1 MNVSFMEKV
10 KNLMDSGRI
19 EEAIA
24 LLDEAIA
31 SADGKLDELYYER
44 GNAYWKLQDWKNC
57 LDSYAMA
64 VAVNPESP
72 AAEAR
77 RMVEEILQ
85 FFNKDMYNQ

>member
-1 MNVSFMEKV
+1 M
-10 KNLMDSGRI
+10 
-19 EEAIA
+19 
-24 LLDEAIA
+24 
-31 SADGKLDELYYER
+31 R

-85 FFNKDMYNQ
+85 FFNKDMYNH